1 MSSSVLTTCT
11 IPVLTLIS
19 SPYSL
24 PWGSSVYAK
33 VIALNIYGDSSQSDE
48 GNGAVIVT
56 IPDAPITLD
65 EDESQRTKSVLA
77 ITWV

>member
-1 MSSSVLTTCT
+1 
-11 IPVLTLIS
+11 
-19 SPYSL
+19 
-24 PWGSSVYAK
+24 